1 MFHSIRNNKKQTKRK
16 NKSTKRSTKRS
27 TKNELNQHL
36 KIKDIGVKNPYT
48 GNNLKYYYRPGTS
61 DDKVLTEIFTKGAYR
76 KKKIDFDV
84 SEGETWIDIG
94 GHIGLFSL
102 YAISKGANKVYV
114 YEADPDNFKILKKNI
129 KLNNLNNRVKCRRV
143 AVVAD
148 EDLGNKK
155 SIDLWKSKNP
165 SVNYRNTVVP
175 KSRGI
180 KITVPAC
187 KFNSVVRD
195 NKADGMKIDI
205 EGAEVPILTSNKS
218 NYGNIHKLTFEFT
231 LSSGK
236 IKEMQRVLR
245 SKGFKIDIPPSTL
258 KGHAGAWVDYV
269 AHATK

>member
-1 MFHSIRNNKKQTKRK
+1 MFDSFNKRKTKRNTKRK
-16 NKSTKRSTKRS
+16 TKRKTKS
-27 TKNELNQHL
+27 KTKSKQQL
-36 KIKDIGVKNPYT
+36 KIKDIGVVNPYT
-48 GNNLKYYYRPGTS
+48 GENLKFYYRSGTS

-76 KKKIDFDV
+76 KKKINFDV

-114 YEADPDNFKILKKNI
+114 YEADPDNYRILNKNI
-129 KLNNLNNRVKCRRV
+129 KLNKLSNRIKSRRV

-148 EDLGNKK
+148 QDLGNKK

-165 SVNYRNTVVP
+165 NVNYRNTVVP

-195 NKADGMKIDI
+195 NNADGMKIDI
-205 EGAEVPILTSNKS
+205 EGAEVPILTSLKS
-218 NYGNIHKLTFEFT
+218 NYGKIHKLTFEFT

-236 IKEMQRVLR
+236 IREMQRVLR
-245 SKGFKIDIPPSTL
+245 NKGFKIDIPPSTL

-269 AHATK
+269 VHATK